1 MISLDIPLQNQ
12 ILMSSIMETDKTNKY
27 QCELCDAV
35 SKTKGNYEKHMRR
48 HTGEKPFSC
57 QVCGKAFSLL
67 CNVKRHEITHSG
79 QKPFKCDLCDKRF
92 TEKGSLTKHMRLHTG
107 ENLFTCTICHRRFH
121 QRSHLNSHLDHHANG
136 MCCKICGK
144 MFNNKESLYKH
155 EISHVISHKDKLAL
169 RKTYTCAVCGKSFQ
183 HKTKFTCHMR
193 VHTGE
198 KPYECKVCGKRF
210 ISSPNLARH
219 CLIHEQVKPFPCPE
233 CNKQFSQ
240 KQLLDNHMQKHT
252 GERQYCTIC
261 NKYYTAK
268 SSFDQHMKKHSRKAA
283 HFKCFKCYK
292 IFCSSWALK
301 KHVRI
306 NKCSEKKFTC
316 ILCNERFTRKIS
328 VIKHTI
334 LYHACEE
341 ETSDSSLNTGISC
354 FSCSSCSRTF
364 SKKRSQ
370 IYHETAVHKIVHHL
384 KLTSSPEQSEFIN
397 GAYMN
402 EADGSVGDEYVAGS
416 ICKTSTFNDKIQK
429 TVSNASKKTDCD
441 TREPGS
447 IVKEV
452 LTSSNDNINMKYFEK
467 AVPLSKMFVKEGILD
482 GDELNHEPGNPVGMD
497 FLVEDEHCDKEF
509 KKEVTYEIID
519 SFHCPECNEQFSQ
532 KQLLDDH
539 MQKHDEDRH
548 CTQCNRNYTSKSSF
562 DRHMKKHSCK
572 AELFKCF
579 KCCKI
584 LCDNYALERH
594 LHNNKCSEKKF
605 SCTLCSERFMRK
617 SNVINHTI
625 RYHACEEG
633 KSDTLLNNKMTCF
646 NCSICGKLF
655 SRKRSQIYHE
665 MVVHRVI
672 THLKSTGSPE
682 QSEIIN
688 VDFMN
693 EASGSVDLEFVDDS
707 VCETNTVNV
716 DLHTAGNISSK
727 KVHHDNDNSNERDH
741 RDVVPLNR
749 VFIKEDI
756 GEGDEVNDD
765 PGNLARLGFPEGD
778 KHFNVVLKEDL
789 ENVII
794 KDEYIENN

>member
-1 MISLDIPLQNQ
+1 MIFLDIPLQNQ
-12 ILMSSIMETDKTNKY
+12 IIMSTIMENDKTNKY
-27 QCELCDAV
+27 PCKLCDAV
-35 SKTKGNYEKHMRR
+35 SKTKGTFEKHMRR

-107 ENLFTCTICHRRFH
+107 ENLFTCTICNRKFQ
-121 QRSHLNSHLDHHANG
+121 QRSHLNSHLDHHTNG

-144 MFNNKESLYKH
+144 MFNNNESLYKH

-169 RKTYTCAVCGKSFQ
+169 RKTYTCAVCGKTFQ

-233 CNKQFSQ
+233 CDKQFSQ
-240 KQLLDNHMQKHT
+240 KQLLEDHMQKHT

-268 SSFDQHMKKHSRKAA
+268 SSFDQHMKRHSRKAA

-306 NKCSEKKFTC
+306 NKCSEKKFMC
-316 ILCNERFTRKIS
+316 MLCNERFTRKIS

-354 FSCSSCSRTF
+354 YGCSSCSEAF
-364 SKKRSQ
+364 SRKRSQ
-370 IYHETAVHKIVHHL
+370 IYHETVVHKIVHHL
-384 KLTSSPEQSEFIN
+384 KLTNSPEQPEFIN

-402 EADGSVGDEYVAGS
+402 EADGSVNDEYVAGS
-416 ICKTSTFNDKIQK
+416 TICKTSTFIDNKQK
-429 TVSNASKKTDCD
+429 TVSKASKKTDGDICGS
-441 TREPGS
+441 ES

-452 LTSSNDNINMKYFEK
+452 LTYSAHNISVNHHQK
-467 AVPLSKMFVKEGILD
+467 VIPSSKMFVKEGIVD
-482 GDELNHEPGNPVGMD
+482 GDELNGEPSN
-497 FLVEDEHCDKEF
+497 DKEF
-509 KKEVTYEIID
+509 KKEFTYEIID
-519 SFHCPECNEQFSQ
+519 SFYCPECNEQFDQ
-532 KQLLDDH
+532 KQLLDNH
-539 MQKHDEDRH
+539 MQMHNEDRH
-548 CTQCNRNYTSKSSF
+548 CTQCNRYYTSKSSF
-562 DRHMKKHSCK
+562 DRHMKKHSST
-572 AELFKCF
+572 AELFRCF
-579 KCCKI
+579 KCCKV
-584 LCDNYALERH
+584 LCDSYALDRH
-594 LHNNKCSEKKF
+594 LRMNKCSEKNF

-617 SNVINHTI
+617 SNVVNHTI
-625 RYHACEEG
+625 HYHACEEE
-633 KSDTLLNNKMTCF
+633 KSDTLLNDEITCY

-672 THLKSTGSPE
+672 THLKSTGTPE
-682 QSEIIN
+682 HSEIVH
-688 VDFMN
+688 VDSMN
-693 EASGSVDLEFVDDS
+693 PASGSVDLEFADVS
-707 VCETNTVNV
+707 VCETNTIND
-716 DLHTAGNISSK
+716 DLHKAGNISGQN
-727 KVHHDNDNSNERDH
+727 VHRDTDNNSNEKDRS
-741 RDVVPLNR
+741 DVVVPSNSS

-756 GEGDEVNDD
+756 GEGDEVNDGPRNPAGLD
-765 PGNLARLGFPEGD
+765 FHEGNERFD
-778 KHFNVVLKEDL
+778 VILKEDL

-794 KDEYIENN
+794 KDEYIEND